1 MEPLRSALMEGC
13 CPARVVLRRRK
24 RACQNLRARA
34 QRLRHAAIA
43 CGCSLTHLQHWL
55 DERDL
60 EVSEFAR
67 EPQLARKRR
76 VRKDVVG
83 ELKHLALLQ
92 EGAAQRGR
100 GRGGTRQ
107 WRGMGEMGDG
117 RCQLFRLSQREGAH
131 SRKESRA
138 RGSGVKR
145 ARERWGGWRNGTPP
159 LECARV
165 RNRMGGGTALPN
177 GGACTLRATLGRAL
191 GLGTPNRPIAQLPNR
206 ACVRMRALRAQRGHV
221 RARGPSPAPCPGTP
235 WRPLRPRRT
244 PARP

>member
-1 MEPLRSALMEGC
+1 MYTAPVRDGACARLRVAPQRARAAPWRARKVSDYVRLAHLRVFSRVQNCSKDQRMGPLRSALMEGC
-13 CPARVVLRRRK
+13 CPARVVLRWCK
-24 RACQNLRARA
+24 RACQNVRARA

-60 EVSEFAR
+60 EVSEVAR

-138 RGSGVKR
+138 RGSGEAGR
-145 ARERWGGWRNGTPP
+145 GRGG
-159 LECARV
+159 E
-165 RNRMGGGTALPN
+165 GGGMA
-177 GGACTLRATLGRAL
+177 
-191 GLGTPNRPIAQLPNR
+191 
-206 ACVRMRALRAQRGHV
+206 
-221 RARGPSPAPCPGTP
+221 
-235 WRPLRPRRT
+235 RPR
-244 PARP
+244 